1 MKILIVGATGF
12 LGTNLYH
19 NLSKDFDVFGTYY
32 GRYQKG
38 LYKLDTSK
46 KESIFFL
53 FKKLK
58 PDIIIDTVSISNPDF
73 CEQNKEQAYLIN
85 CEGIKNIVEACRVI
99 KAKLVYFSSAYVFDG
114 QKNDYIET
122 DEPRPLNIYG
132 KTKFF
137 AEKEVFSLEKSVIF
151 RCDMLYG
158 FNSLYE
164 PNGFFDQ
171 LLTSTQLVIDN
182 IQKRKPLWIN
192 DASRAVKF
200 VLEKKLVGIF
210 HLSQNEQITKYKLS
224 RLLESTI
231 RNNSLLSP
239 GKEKKKI
246 AKRPKNSIL
255 DSTKIKSL
263 GFIFT
268 SLSDVINIISSKLN
282 SNQFGNFKFCFKCH
296 RKIELIKI
304 GCSLSFYCENCNLT
318 YYPQP
323 SLAVAALF
331 KKNKKLLLIK
341 RNIEPF
347 KNSWTLPSGFIE
359 YGEEPIE
366 ALKREMEE
374 ELGVPI
380 SKAKLFFSKLGNEN
394 PRNIVLALYFLAE
407 LPSKKLQINK
417 DEILETK
424 WFDFDDLPE
433 ISFDS
438 NNIAVKEFIERY
450 VK

>member
-19 NLSKDFDVFGTYY
+19 NLSKDFDVFGTYCD
-32 GRYQKG
+32 RYQEG

-46 KESIFFL
+46 KESVFSL

-58 PDIIIDTVSISNPDF
+58 PDIIIDTVSISDPDF

-85 CEGIKNIVEACRVI
+85 CEGTKNIIEACRVI
-99 KAKLVYFSSAYVFDG
+99 KARLVYFSSAYVFDG

-122 DEPRPLNIYG
+122 DEPRPINIYG
-132 KTKFF
+132 ETKFL
-137 AEKEVFSLEKSVIF
+137 AEKEVLSLENSVIF

-164 PNGFFDQ
+164 PNGFYDH
-171 LLTSTQLVIDN
+171 LLNAKQITIDN
-182 IQKRKPLWIN
+182 MQKRKPLWIY

-200 VLEKKLVGIF
+200 VLENKLVGIF
-210 HLSQNEQITKYKLS
+210 HLSQNEQITKYELG

-231 RNNSLLSP
+231 RNDSLLSF

-255 DSTKIKSL
+255 DSTKIKSF

-268 SLSDVINIISSKLN
+268 SLPDVINKISSQLK

-296 RKIELIKI
+296 QKIELIKT
-304 GCSLSFYCENCNLT
+304 GYSLYFHCENCNLT

-331 KKNKKLLLIK
+331 KKNNKLLLTK
-341 RNIEPF
+341 RSVEPF
-347 KNSWTLPSGFIE
+347 KNSWTLPSGFVE

-366 ALKREMEE
+366 ALRREMHE
-374 ELGVPI
+374 ELGI
-380 SKAKLFFSKLGNEN
+380 SFSKAELFFSKLGDEN
-394 PRNIVLALYFLAE
+394 PRNIVLALYYFVE
-407 LPSKKLQINK
+407 LSSKKIQINI
-417 DEILETK
+417 DEILEAK
-424 WFDFDDLPE
+424 WFDFDKLPE
-433 ISFDS
+433 ISFDA
-438 NNIAVKEFIERY
+438 NKKAIEEFIKQY